1 MSKKT
6 AIIGLALVT
15 ALACASAGQASANTE
30 SGTKAQRVSYS
41 DLDLSRSQDAHVLV
55 GRIWQ
60 AANRVCQIDG
70 ASNLDRISNGYHR
83 CVKMAATQ
91 AVAQLNSPMVTAAYE
106 GKPSFE
112 VATK

>member
-15 ALACASAGQASANTE
+15 ALATATAGHAGTA
-30 SGTKAQRVSYS
+30 SGTNSQRINYS
-41 DLDLSRSQDAHVLV
+41 DLDLSRSQDAKALM

-60 AANRVCQIDG
+60 AANRVCTIQG
-70 ASNLDRISNGYHR
+70 ASAVDRLSSSYHR
-83 CVKMAATQ
+83 CVKTAAAQ

-106 GKPSFE
+106 GKPSFQ
-112 VATK
+112 VASK